1 MERFGIVSH
10 EVISDP
16 KLSLIAKAVYSVYC
30 IHANKSRTCFPSN
43 GTVADMLNVGYSTVS
58 RGIKELKDAR
68 YIKREGKFIK
78 LLK

>member
-16 KLSLIAKAVYSVYC
+16 ELSLIAKCVYSVYC

-43 GTVADMLNVGYSTVS
+43 STVADMLNVGYSTVS
-58 RGIKELKDAR
+58 RGIKELKDAK
-68 YIKREGKFIK
+68 YIKREGKIIK

>member
-1 MERFGIVSH
+1 MERFGIISY

-16 KLSLIAKAVYSVYC
+16 KLSLIAKCVYGIYC
-30 IHANKSRTCFPSN
+30 IHANKNRICFPSN

-58 RGIKELKDAR
+58 RGIKELKDAN
-68 YIKREGKFIK
+68 YIRREGKFIR

>member
-30 IHANKSRTCFPSN
+30 IHANKSRTCFPNN
-43 GTVADMLNVGYSTVS
+43 GTVADMLNVG
-58 RGIKELKDAR
+58 
-68 YIKREGKFIK
+68 
-78 LLK
+78 